1 MVRHLGTEH
10 TSVRCKHS
18 DIADAF
24 ARLVEHAE
32 TPIVRTGPV
41 PLMILS
47 DHVRKSGFKVV
58 LTGEGADE
66 VFGGYDLFKEAQIKR
81 FWARQPNSKWRP
93 HLLTKLYPYLRHSPV
108 GSGAYAQSF
117 FGQGLADVASPFYAH
132 TQRWATTRRLMAFL
146 SPDARAQIGQVTPE
160 QELAKLL
167 PQGMANWAGLSRD
180 QYVEVQTLLFG
191 YLLSSQ
197 GDRVAMAN
205 SVEGRVPFLDH
216 RVIEFANALPPRY
229 KLRGLREK
237 AILRKAVEDLL
248 PPKILNRVKQPYR
261 APDNQ
266 SFFQDG
272 QASALVQDLLSA
284 ERIRSAGYFDST
296 LVGRLVDKCRAGK
309 AIGFADNMAFVGILS
324 TMLVHD
330 TFLSRTN

>member
-1 MVRHLGTEH
+1 M
-10 TSVRCKHS
+10 S
-18 DIADAF
+18 
-24 ARLVEHAE
+24 
-32 TPIVRTGPV
+32 
-41 PLMILS
+41 
-47 DHVRKSGFKVV
+47 
-58 LTGEGADE
+58 
-66 VFGGYDLFKEAQIKR
+66 
-81 FWARQPNSKWRP
+81 
-93 HLLTKLYPYLRHSPV
+93 
-108 GSGAYAQSF
+108 
-117 FGQGLADVASPFYAH
+117 
-132 TQRWATTRRLMAFL
+132 
-146 SPDARAQIGQVTPE
+146 
-160 QELAKLL
+160 
-167 PQGMANWAGLSRD
+167 NWAGLSRD

-266 SFFQDG
+266 SFFRDG
-272 QASALVQDLLSA
+272 QASALVQDLLST

-330 TFLSRTN
+330 VFLSRPN